1 MAVAN
6 GAGSGGSANGG
17 SALPSIPPL
26 HAGLAQQHPPPH
38 ERVPVPAGAAVDA
51 VRGRG
56 GLGTAP
62 AEARGR
68 RLHDLRRAAPDGAP
82 IPTPLPLPSAL
93 PPLPAVACRSP
104 APPRPAQSKPKG
116 LLESSKIPRHFESD
130 SPSKLGAELTK
141 LNTKLMQTFLAVL
154 DEMLTNPTVGGLDA
168 AGQPLGDWVPVAAG
182 QSLEK
187 LKVGA
192 PPP

>member
-1 MAVAN
+1 MSEFPFPPERLWTQYEG
-6 GAGSGGSANGG
+6 GAGSG
-17 SALPSIPPL
+17 
-26 HAGLAQQHPPPH
+26 PPPPKPVGGDFMIFGAQLQT
-38 ERVPVPAGAAVDA
+38 VPPSLPPSPFPP
-51 VRGRG
+51 RCR
-56 GLGTAP
+56 P
-62 AEARGR
+62 S
-68 RLHDLRRAAPDGAP
+68 
-82 IPTPLPLPSAL
+82 PLPRL
-93 PPLPAVACRSP
+93 ACRSP

-141 LNTKLMQTFLAVL
+141 LNAKLMQTFLAVL